1 MKVGPSKNQEK
12 WRKFL
17 YRSSSWKREEFQA
30 LLSSEPPGV
39 ALFEVETYINGL
51 YRAVPPFA
59 DPGAV
64 SFKAQWISVQAE
76 LFRRNLDWRQRD
88 LDLGLLRW
96 IRRASCLSIVAGAG
110 VTMAAGGPSWEELV
124 RELLTLALERGHEIT
139 RMVPEPGNTPGRKS
153 FKPKVV
159 EIRHF
164 DAASAKKAKAALS
177 AIEDGEADTE
187 ILMEGAQVCYDL
199 TGQHLF
205 TDITQIL
212 YADDRKP
219 GPVHRAIAKLAHPQ
233 YVPDR
238 GGWFPGLH
246 AIITYNFD
254 DLLGEA
260 LDAEGLA
267 RVSLAMRGD
276 EIAGDP
282 NELAREQG
290 QDGLYQRIF
299 HLHGYTPRR
308 LFSITKD
315 DFVFS
320 TSQYAQIYA
329 PNQQTI
335 ISQAFE
341 YSLANPVHHALYV
354 GCSFQDEVM
363 NNLLA
368 QAANMLPGRFHYAL
382 LKWPEKR
389 PYREATPEEIDNQN
403 LLYRHLGIRPL
414 WFDDFSEIPE
424 LIMATA

>member
-1 MKVGPSKNQEK
+1 MEVGPSKNQEK
-12 WRKFL
+12 WRKFF
-17 YRSSSWKREEFQA
+17 YGSSSWKPEEFQA

-51 YRAVPPFA
+51 YQAVRPFA
-59 DPGAV
+59 DPGMV

-76 LFRRNLDWRQRD
+76 LYRRNLDWRQRD
-88 LDLGLLRW
+88 LDLGLLQW

-110 VTMAAGGPSWEELV
+110 VTMDAGGPSWGELV
-124 RELLTLALERGHEIT
+124 RELITLALERGHEIS
-139 RMVPEPGNTPGRKS
+139 RMAPEPSTTPERKS
-153 FKPKVV
+153 FKRKIV

-164 DAASAKKAKAALS
+164 DAASAKKARAALA
-177 AIEDGEADTE
+177 AIENGEANTE
-187 ILMEGAQVCYDL
+187 ILTEGAQVCYDL
-199 TGQHLF
+199 LGQHLF
-205 TDITQIL
+205 ADITQLL

-219 GPVHRAIAKLAHPQ
+219 GPIHRAIAKLAHPQ
-233 YVPDR
+233 HVPDR

-246 AIITYNFD
+246 TIITYNFD

-267 RVSLAMRGD
+267 RVALAMRGD
-276 EIAGDP
+276 EIVGDP
-282 NELAREQG
+282 NELAQEQG
-290 QDGLYQRIF
+290 QDRLYQRIF

-308 LFSITKD
+308 LFLITKVG
-315 DFVFS
+315 FVFS
-320 TSQYAQIYA
+320 TSQYERIYA
-329 PNQQTI
+329 LDQQTI
-335 ISQAFE
+335 INQAFE

-354 GCSFQDEVM
+354 GCSFEDEAM
-363 NNLLA
+363 NDLLA
-368 QAANMLPGRFHYAL
+368 QAADKLPGRFHYAL

-424 LIMATA
+424 LIAATV

>member
-1 MKVGPSKNQEK
+1 MEVGPSKNQEE
-12 WRKFL
+12 WREFL
-17 YRSSSWKREEFQA
+17 YRSSSWKPEEFQA

-39 ALFEVETYINGL
+39 ALFEVEAYINGL
-51 YRAVPPFA
+51 YQAVPPFL
-59 DPGAV
+59 DPGEV
-64 SFKAQWISVQAE
+64 SFRAEWISMQAE
-76 LFRRNLDWRQRD
+76 IFRRNLDWRQRD
-88 LDLGLLRW
+88 LDLGLLQW

-110 VTMAAGGPSWEELV
+110 VTMAAGGPSWKELI
-124 RELLTLALERGHEIT
+124 RELLTLALKRGHEIT
-139 RMVPEPGNTPGRKS
+139 RMVPEPGNTPERMS
-153 FKPKVV
+153 FKPEVV

-177 AIEDGEADTE
+177 AIESDEADTE
-187 ILMEGAQVCYDL
+187 ILMEGAQLCYDL
-199 TGQHLF
+199 MGQDLF

-212 YADDRKP
+212 YADKRKP

-246 AIITYNFD
+246 AIITYNFE

-260 LDAEGLA
+260 LDEEGLA
-267 RVSLAMRGD
+267 RVSFAMRGD

-282 NELAREQG
+282 NELAQKQE

-308 LFSITKD
+308 PFVITKVG
-315 DFVFS
+315 FVFS
-320 TSQYAQIYA
+320 TSQYSQIYA
-329 PNQQTI
+329 PNQRTI
-335 ISQAFE
+335 IDQAFE

-354 GCSFQDEVM
+354 GCSFQDEAM

-368 QAANMLPGRFHYAL
+368 QAADRLPGRFHYAL

-389 PYREATPEEIDNQN
+389 PYREATPKEIDYQN
-403 LLYRHLGIRPL
+403 LSYRHLGIRPL
-414 WFDDFSEIPE
+414 WFDDYSEIPE
-424 LIMATA
+424 LITATA